1 MVAIVDILL
10 MNLTKYV
17 TAVPDSSIII
27 QILDNVKIALQMQ
40 IVVSI
45 LMDLYKFV
53 DVKEDSPLMNLVM
66 FAITVQPLN
75 TIIQILVNVNLAL
88 NSLLAVK
95 LMLMDS

>member
-75 TIIQILVNVNLAL
+75 TIILILVNVNLAL